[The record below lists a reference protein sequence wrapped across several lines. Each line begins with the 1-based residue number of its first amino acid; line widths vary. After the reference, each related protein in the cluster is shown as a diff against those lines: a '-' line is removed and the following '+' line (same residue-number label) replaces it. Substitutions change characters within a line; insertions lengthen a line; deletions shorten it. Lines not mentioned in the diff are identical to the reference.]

1 MIDRNIKFQLNGGED
16 VSEKKE
22 AIIVT
27 FGNFKGGT
35 GKTTNSTM
43 IAHALST
50 QGYKVLLCD
59 QDPQANA
66 TSLYLKTKALES
78 DDLVAFNKTLMAAI
92 QEEDLGQIVT
102 PIKENLY
109 LLPSFSDF
117 ALYPRFLEKKFPDDT
132 IARVQY
138 FSTLIEPL
146 KKEYDFIFI
155 DVPPTISIITDA
167 ALYASDFVVVVL
179 QTQERSL
186 QGAEV
191 FTGYLQSLIDEYG
204 ANLDIV
210 GILPVLLKNG
220 AAVDL
225 STLESAREIFGT
237 ENLFENVVNN
247 MERLKR
253 FDITGIT
260 NEDMHDRKVHKS
272 YEIIANEFIA
282 RVQAELAEVN

>member
-1 MIDRNIKFQLNGGED
+1 MTGQLDLSQN
-16 VSEKKE
+16 E
-22 AIIVT
+22 AIVVT

-43 IAHALST
+43 LAYALAKK
-50 QGYKVLLCD
+50 GYRVLLCD

-66 TSLYLKTKALES
+66 TTLFLKTKAVRE
-78 DDLVAFNKTLMAAI
+78 DDYITFEKTLMAAM
-92 QEEDLGQIVT
+92 QEGDLSSIVT
-102 PIKENLY
+102 EVTDNLF

-117 ALYPRFLEKKFPDDT
+117 AQYPKFLEKRFNKEVD
-132 IARVQY
+132 RVTY
-138 FSTLIEPL
+138 LSTLLEPL
-146 KKEYDFIFI
+146 KKEFDFIFV
-155 DVPPTISIITDA
+155 DVPPTISIYTDS

-191 FTGYLQSLIDEYG
+191 FTQYLQTL
-204 ANLDIV
+204 LDDYHADFDIL

-225 STLESAREIFGT
+225 ATLENAKNVFGSN
-237 ENLFENVVNN
+237 NLFESVIKN

-253 FDITGIT
+253 YDITGIVE
-260 NEDMHDRKVHKS
+260 EDMHDKRVMDTYAKVA
-272 YEIIANEFIA
+272 EEFLE
-282 RVQAELAEVN
+282 RLETELNYVEQG

>member
-1 MIDRNIKFQLNGGED
+1 M
-16 VSEKKE
+16 SEKQ
-22 AIIVT
+22 AIVVT

-43 IAHALST
+43 IAYALAN

-66 TSLYLKTKALES
+66 TSLYLKTKALETNEIVS
-78 DDLVAFNKTLMAAI
+78 FNKTLMAAI
-92 QEEDLGQIVT
+92 QEEDLTTIVT
-102 PIKENLY
+102 EIRDNLF

-117 ALYPRFLEKKFPDDT
+117 ALYPMFLEKKFPGDT
-132 IARVQY
+132 TERVHY
-138 FSTLIEPL
+138 FSKLLEPL
-146 KKEYDFIFI
+146 KKEYDYIFI

-191 FTGYLQSLIDEYG
+191 FTGYLQSLIDTYG
-204 ANLDIV
+204 ANLDII

-225 STLESAREIFGT
+225 ATLESAREIFGK
-237 ENLFENVVNN
+237 ENLFENVVKN

-260 NEDMHDRKVHKS
+260 DEDMHDRRVHKS
-272 YEIIANEFIA
+272 YNIIAKEFIK
-282 RVQAELAEVN
+282 RVEAELMEV

>member
-1 MIDRNIKFQLNGGED
+1 MGEKI
-16 VSEKKE
+16 VSENKE

-43 IAHALST
+43 IAHALSK

-78 DDLVAFNKTLMAAI
+78 GEITSFNKTLMAAI
-92 QEEDLGQIVT
+92 QEENLEQIVT
-102 PIKENLY
+102 EIKENLY

-132 IARVQY
+132 ADRVHY
-138 FSTLIEPL
+138 FSSLIKPL
-146 KKEYDFIFI
+146 KKDYDYIFI

-191 FTGYLQSLIDEYG
+191 FTGYLQSLIDDYG
-204 ANLDIV
+204 ADLDIV

-225 STLESAREIFGT
+225 STLESAREIFGV

-272 YEIIANEFIA
+272 YETIANEFIA
-282 RVQAELAEVN
+282 RVQAELMEVHQ

>member
-1 MIDRNIKFQLNGGED
+1 MRKD
-16 VSEKKE
+16 KKG
-22 AIIVT
+22 IVVT

-43 IAHALST
+43 IAYALSNM
-50 QGYKVLLCD
+50 GYKVLLSD

-66 TSLYLKTKALES
+66 TSLYLKTKSEIS
-78 DDLVAFNKTLMAAI
+78 GEIVSFNKTLMTAI
-92 QEEDLGQIVT
+92 QEENLEEIIT
-102 PIKENLY
+102 EIKENLF

-117 ALYPRFLEKKFPDDT
+117 ALYPRFLEKKFPNEVD
-132 IARVQY
+132 RVQY
-138 FSTLIEPL
+138 FSKLIEPI
-146 KKEYDFIFI
+146 KEEFDFIFI
-155 DVPPTISIITDA
+155 DVPPTISITTDS
-167 ALYASDFVVVVL
+167 ALYASNFVVVVL

-191 FTGYLQSLIDEYG
+191 FTKYLQSLIDEYG
-204 ANLDIV
+204 ADLDII

-225 STLESAREIFGT
+225 ATLENAKEIFGE
-237 ENLFENVVNN
+237 ENLFKIVVKN

-260 NEDMHDRKVHKS
+260 DADMHDRRVHES
-272 YEIIANEFIA
+272 YKEIAEEFIS
-282 RVQAELAEVN
+282 RLNTELEGAEK

>member
-1 MIDRNIKFQLNGGED
+1 MEENYVLET
-16 VSEKKE
+16 KE
-22 AIIVT
+22 AIVVT

-43 IAHALST
+43 IAYALASL
-50 QGYKVLLCD
+50 GYKVLLCD

-66 TSLYLKTKALES
+66 TSLFLKTKSLLTDEI
-78 DDLVAFNKTLMAAI
+78 VAFNKTLMAAI
-92 QEEDLGQIVT
+92 QEEDLNQIVT
-102 PIKENLY
+102 EVKENLY

-117 ALYPRFLEKKFPDDT
+117 ALYPRFLEKKFPND
-132 IARVQY
+132 ISSRVKY

-146 KKEYDFIFI
+146 KKDYDFIFI
-155 DVPPTISIITDA
+155 DVPPTISVITDA
-167 ALYASDFVVVVL
+167 ALYATDFVVVVL

-191 FTGYLQSLIDEYG
+191 FTGYLQSLIDDYG
-204 ANLDIV
+204 ADLDII

-225 STLESAREIFGT
+225 ATLDSAREIFGP
-237 ENLFENVVNN
+237 ENLFENLVLN

-260 NEDMHDRKVHKS
+260 NDDMHDRKVHKS
-272 YEIIANEFIA
+272 YKAIAQEFIK
-282 RVQAELAEVN
+282 RIQVELTVAEVTK

>member
-1 MIDRNIKFQLNGGED
+1 MEESKNSI
-16 VSEKKE
+16 V
-22 AIIVT
+22 VT

-43 IAHALST
+43 IAYALSNM
-50 QGYKVLLCD
+50 GYKVLLCD

-66 TSLYLKTKALES
+66 TSLYLKTKSLET
-78 DDLVAFNKTLMAAI
+78 DEIVAFNKTLMAAI
-92 QEEDLGQIVT
+92 QEENLSQIVT
-102 PIKENLY
+102 EVKENLY

-117 ALYPRFLEKKFPDDT
+117 ALYPRYLEKKFPNDS

-138 FSTLIEPL
+138 FSSLIKPL
-146 KKEYDFIFI
+146 KQDYDFIFI

-191 FTGYLQSLIDEYG
+191 FTGYLQSLIDDYD
-204 ANLDIV
+204 AKLDII
-210 GILPVLLKNG
+210 GILPVLMKNG

-225 STLESAREIFGT
+225 STLENAREIFGD
-237 ENLFENVVNN
+237 ENLFDHVVNN

-272 YEIIANEFIA
+272 YESIAGEFIA
-282 RVQAELAEVN
+282 RLQAELVEV

>member
-1 MIDRNIKFQLNGGED
+1 MNKND
-16 VSEKKE
+16 

-43 IAHALST
+43 IAHALAAK
-50 QGYKVLLCD
+50 GYKVLLCD

-66 TSLYLKTKALES
+66 TSLYLKTKALETDEIIS
-78 DDLVAFNKTLMAAI
+78 FNKTLMAAI
-92 QEEDLGQIVT
+92 QDENLAQIVT
-102 PIKENLY
+102 KVKVNLD

-117 ALYPRFLEKKFPDDT
+117 ALYPRFLEKKFPNDT
-132 IARVQY
+132 AARVHY
-138 FSTLIEPL
+138 FSSLIEPL
-146 KKEYDFIFI
+146 KKDYDYIFI

-191 FTGYLQSLIDEYG
+191 FTGYLQSLIDDYG
-204 ANLDIV
+204 ADLDIV

-225 STLESAREIFGT
+225 ATLDNAREIFGK
-237 ENLFENVVNN
+237 ENLFENVVTN

-260 NEDMHDRKVHKS
+260 DEDMHDRRVHKS
-272 YEIIANEFIA
+272 YGIIADEFIK
-282 RVQAELAEVN
+282 RIQAELMEV

>member
-1 MIDRNIKFQLNGGED
+1 MKGKGRAT
-16 VSEKKE
+16 V
-22 AIIVT
+22 VT

-43 IAHALST
+43 IAYALSNM
-50 QGYKVLLCD
+50 GYKVLLSD

-66 TSLYLKTKALES
+66 TSLYLKTKSEIS
-78 DDLVAFNKTLMAAI
+78 GEIVSFKKTLMTAI
-92 QEEDLGQIVT
+92 QEENLGEIIT
-102 PIKENLY
+102 EIKENLF

-117 ALYPRFLEKKFPDDT
+117 ALYPRFLEKKFPKEVD
-132 IARVQY
+132 RVQY
-138 FSTLIEPL
+138 FSKLIGPL
-146 KKEYDFIFI
+146 KNDFDFIFI
-155 DVPPTISIITDA
+155 DVPPTISIITDS
-167 ALYASDFVVVVL
+167 ALYASDYVVVVL

-191 FTGYLQSLIDEYG
+191 FTTYLQSLIDEYG
-204 ANLDIV
+204 ADLDII

-225 STLESAREIFGT
+225 ATLENARNIFGE
-237 ENLFENVVNN
+237 ENLFKIVVKN

-260 NEDMHDRKVHKS
+260 DYDMHDRKVHDS
-272 YEIIANEFIA
+272 YKEIAKEFIS
-282 RVQAELAEVN
+282 RLNAELERVNI

>member
-1 MIDRNIKFQLNGGED
+1 M
-16 VSEKKE
+16 SENKE

-43 IAHALST
+43 IAHALSM

-78 DDLVAFNKTLMAAI
+78 DDIVPFSKTLMAAI

-102 PIKENLY
+102 EIKENLY

-117 ALYPRFLEKKFPDDT
+117 ALYPRFLEKKFPNDT
-132 IARVQY
+132 TGRVQY
-138 FSTLIEPL
+138 FSSLIKPL
-146 KKEYDFIFI
+146 KKDYDFIFI

-191 FTGYLQSLIDEYG
+191 FTGYLQSLIDDYG
-204 ANLDIV
+204 ADLDIV

-225 STLESAREIFGT
+225 STLESARQIFGA

-272 YEIIANEFIA
+272 YETIANEFIA
-282 RVQAELAEVN
+282 RVQAELMEVIS

>member
-1 MIDRNIKFQLNGGED
+1 M
-16 VSEKKE
+16 SENKE

-50 QGYKVLLCD
+50 LGYKVLLCD

-66 TSLYLKTKALES
+66 TSLYLKTKALETDEIVS
-78 DDLVAFNKTLMAAI
+78 FNKTLMAAI
-92 QEEDLGQIVT
+92 QDEDLAQIVT
-102 PIKENLY
+102 EIKENLY

-117 ALYPRFLEKKFPDDT
+117 ALYPRYLEKKFPNDT
-132 IARVQY
+132 TARVQY
-138 FSTLIEPL
+138 FSSLIAPL

-191 FTGYLQSLIDEYG
+191 FTGYLQSLIDDYG
-204 ANLDIV
+204 AELDIV

-225 STLESAREIFGT
+225 ATLESAREIFGA

-260 NEDMHDRKVHKS
+260 NDDMHDRKVHKS
-272 YEIIANEFIA
+272 YETIAKEFIT
-282 RVQAELAEVN
+282 RLQAELMEV

>member
-1 MIDRNIKFQLNGGED
+1 MTATN
-16 VSEKKE
+16 E

-43 IAHALST
+43 IAYSLAEL
-50 QGYKVLLCD
+50 GYKVLLCD

-66 TSLYLKTKALES
+66 TSLYLKTKALETDEIVS
-78 DDLVAFNKTLMAAI
+78 FNKTLMAAI
-92 QEEDLGQIVT
+92 QDENLKQIVT
-102 PIKENLY
+102 QIKNNLY

-117 ALYPRFLEKKFPDDT
+117 ALYPRFLEKKFPDNT
-132 IARVQY
+132 EARVKY
-138 FSTLIEPL
+138 FSTLIKPL
-146 KKEYDFIFI
+146 KAEFDFIFI

-191 FTGYLQSLIDEYG
+191 FTGYLQSLIDDYG
-204 ANLDIV
+204 ANLDII

-220 AAVDL
+220 AAVDI
-225 STLESAREIFGT
+225 STLESAKEIFGE
-237 ENLFENVVNN
+237 ENLFENVVHN

-260 NEDMHDRKVHKS
+260 YEDMHDRKVHGS
-272 YEIIANEFIA
+272 YKRIAKEFIQ
-282 RVQAELAEVN
+282 RLSAELKEEVVPREQLTK

>member
-1 MIDRNIKFQLNGGED
+1 MD
-16 VSEKKE
+16 KKD
-22 AIIVT
+22 ALVIT

-43 IAHALST
+43 LAYELSE

-66 TSLYLKTKALES
+66 TSLYLKTKEIVS
-78 DDLVAFNKTLMAAI
+78 GEIHSFNKTLMTAI
-92 QEEDLGQIVT
+92 KEEDLTQIVT
-102 PIKENLY
+102 EIKENLF

-117 ALYPRFLEKKFPDDT
+117 ALYPRYLERKFGESIKD
-132 IARVQY
+132 RVQY
-138 FSTLIEPL
+138 FSKLLDPL
-146 KKEYDFIFI
+146 RKEFDFIFI
-155 DVPPTISIITDA
+155 DVPPTISDITDS

-179 QTQERSL
+179 QTHERSL

-191 FTGYLQSLIDEYG
+191 FTTYLQSLIDDYD
-204 ANLDIV
+204 AHLDIV

-220 AAVDL
+220 GLVDIA
-225 STLESAREIFGT
+225 TLDSAKEIFGE
-237 ENLFENVVNN
+237 ENIFDNVVHN

-260 NEDMHDRKVHKS
+260 NEDMHDRRVHHTYNKIS
-272 YEIIANEFIA
+272 KEFIK
-282 RVQAELAEVN
+282 RLEKELLQEEV

>member
-1 MIDRNIKFQLNGGED
+1 MNFNQPL
-16 VSEKKE
+16 V
-22 AIIVT
+22 VT

-43 IAHALST
+43 IAYALSEM
-50 QGYKVLLCD
+50 GYKVLLSD

-66 TSLYLKTKALES
+66 TSLYLKTKSILTGEI
-78 DDLVAFNKTLMAAI
+78 VGFNKTLMAAI
-92 QEEDLGQIVT
+92 QEENLANIIT
-102 PIKENLY
+102 EIKENLF

-117 ALYPRFLEKKFPDDT
+117 SLYPRFLEKKFPNEID
-132 IARVQY
+132 RVQY
-138 FSTLIEPL
+138 FSKLIAPI
-146 KKEYDFIFI
+146 KNQFDFIFI
-155 DVPPTISIITDA
+155 DVPPTISIITDS

-191 FTGYLQSLIDEYG
+191 FTRYLQSLIDDYG
-204 ANLDIV
+204 ADLDIV

-225 STLESAREIFGT
+225 ATLENAKEVFGE
-237 ENLFENVVNN
+237 ENLFSNVVKN

-260 NEDMHDRKVHKS
+260 NDDMHDKKVHDS
-272 YEIIANEFIA
+272 YKVIAEEFIE
-282 RVQAELAEVN
+282 RLESELKEREGLHIEQLTE

>member
-1 MIDRNIKFQLNGGED
+1 M
-16 VSEKKE
+16 SENKE

-43 IAHALST
+43 IAHALSMK
-50 QGYKVLLCD
+50 GYKVLLCD

-66 TSLYLKTKALES
+66 TSLYLKTKT
-78 DDLVAFNKTLMAAI
+78 LVTDQIAGFNKTLMAAI
-92 QEEDLGQIVT
+92 QEENLAQIVT
-102 PIKENLY
+102 EIKENLY

-117 ALYPRFLEKKFPDDT
+117 ALYPRFLEKKFPDDP

-138 FSTLIEPL
+138 FSSLIQPL
-146 KKEYDFIFI
+146 KKDYDYIFI

-191 FTGYLQSLIDEYG
+191 FTSYLQSLIDDYG
-204 ANLDIV
+204 ADLDIV

-225 STLESAREIFGT
+225 TTLNSAREIFGE
-237 ENLFENVVNN
+237 ENLFEHIVTN

-260 NEDMHDRKVHKS
+260 TEDMHDRKVHAT
-272 YEIIANEFIA
+272 YDQIADEFIA
-282 RVQAELAEVN
+282 RVQAELVEV

>member
-1 MIDRNIKFQLNGGED
+1 M
-16 VSEKKE
+16 SENKE
-22 AIIVT
+22 AIVVT

-43 IAHALST
+43 IAYALS
-50 QGYKVLLCD
+50 QLGYKVLLCD

-66 TSLYLKTKALES
+66 TSLYLKTKALVS
-78 DDLVAFNKTLMAAI
+78 DEIVAFNKTLMAAI

-102 PIKENLY
+102 EVKENLY

-117 ALYPRFLEKKFPDDT
+117 ALYPRFLEKKFPNDT
-132 IARVQY
+132 TARVQY
-138 FSTLIEPL
+138 FSSLIKPL
-146 KKEYDFIFI
+146 KQDYDFIFI

-167 ALYASDFVVVVL
+167 ALYASNYVVVVL

-191 FTGYLQSLIDEYG
+191 FTGYLQSLIDDYG
-204 ANLDIV
+204 ADLDIV

-225 STLESAREIFGT
+225 ATLESAREIFGT

-272 YEIIANEFIA
+272 YETIANEFIA
-282 RVQAELAEVN
+282 RVQAELAEVH

>member
-1 MIDRNIKFQLNGGED
+1 MAEN
-16 VSEKKE
+16 KE

-43 IAHALST
+43 IAHALSMK
-50 QGYKVLLCD
+50 GYKVLLCD

-66 TSLYLKTKALES
+66 TSLYLKTKVL
-78 DDLVAFNKTLMAAI
+78 

-102 PIKENLY
+102 EIRENLY

-117 ALYPRFLEKKFPDDT
+117 ALYPRFLEKKFPNDPV
-132 IARVQY
+132 ARVQY
-138 FSTLIEPL
+138 FSSLIEPL
-146 KKEYDFIFI
+146 KKDYDFIFI

-191 FTGYLQSLIDEYG
+191 FTGYLQSLIDDYG
-204 ANLDIV
+204 ANLDII

-225 STLESAREIFGT
+225 ATLESAREIFGE
-237 ENLFENVVNN
+237 ENLFANIVNN

-272 YEIIANEFIA
+272 YGTIADEFIA
-282 RVQAELAEVN
+282 RVQAELAEV

>member
-1 MIDRNIKFQLNGGED
+1 MPKQERA
-16 VSEKKE
+16 VV
-22 AIIVT
+22 VT

-43 IAHALST
+43 IAYALSDM
-50 QGYKVLLCD
+50 GYRVLLSD

-66 TSLYLKTKALES
+66 TSLFLKTKSEITDEIVS
-78 DDLVAFNKTLMAAI
+78 FNKTLMTAI
-92 QEEDLGQIVT
+92 QEENLEEIIT
-102 PIKENLY
+102 EIKDNLF

-117 ALYPRFLEKKFPDDT
+117 ALYPRFLEKKFPNEVD
-132 IARVQY
+132 RVRY
-138 FSTLIEPL
+138 FSTLIEPI
-146 KKEYDFIFI
+146 KKDFDFIFI
-155 DVPPTISIITDA
+155 DVPPTISITTDS

-191 FTGYLQSLIDEYG
+191 FTRYLQSLIDDYG
-204 ANLDIV
+204 ANLDII

-220 AAVDL
+220 AAVDIA
-225 STLESAREIFGT
+225 TLENAKEIFG
-237 ENLFENVVNN
+237 EDNLFKNVVKN

-260 NEDMHDRKVHKS
+260 NDDMHDNKVHKS
-272 YEIIANEFIA
+272 YQTIANEFLT
-282 RVQAELAEVN
+282 RLNKELESVGVDR

>member
-1 MIDRNIKFQLNGGED
+1 ME
-16 VSEKKE
+16 EKIVPENKE

-43 IAHALST
+43 IAHALSM

-78 DDLVAFNKTLMAAI
+78 GEIVSFNKTLMAAI
-92 QEEDLGQIVT
+92 QDEDLGQIVT
-102 PIKENLY
+102 EIKENLY

-117 ALYPRFLEKKFPDDT
+117 ALYPRFLEKKFPNDT
-132 IARVQY
+132 TGRVQY
-138 FSTLIEPL
+138 FSSLIKPL
-146 KKEYDFIFI
+146 KKDYDFIFI

-191 FTGYLQSLIDEYG
+191 FTGYLQSLIDDYG
-204 ANLDIV
+204 ADLDIV

-272 YEIIANEFIA
+272 YETIANEFIA
-282 RVQAELAEVN
+282 RIQAELVEVQ

>member
-1 MIDRNIKFQLNGGED
+1 M
-16 VSEKKE
+16 EKREE

-43 IAHALST
+43 IAYALSGM
-50 QGYKVLLCD
+50 GYKVLLCD

-66 TSLYLKTKALES
+66 TTLYLKTKAAVTDEI
-78 DDLVAFNKTLMAAI
+78 VTFNKTLMAAI

-102 PIKENLY
+102 EVKENLY

-117 ALYPRFLEKKFPDDT
+117 ALYPRYLEKKFPSDT
-132 IARVQY
+132 SSQVKY
-138 FSTLIEPL
+138 FASLIEPL
-146 KKEYDFIFI
+146 KKDYDFIFI
-155 DVPPTISIITDA
+155 DVPPTISVITDA

-204 ANLDIV
+204 ANLDII

-225 STLESAREIFGT
+225 ATLENAREIFGP

-260 NEDMHDRKVHKS
+260 NDDMHDRKVHKS
-272 YEIIANEFIA
+272 YGVIAEEFIN
-282 RVQAELAEVN
+282 RLESELSEVNLVEQLTK

>member
-1 MIDRNIKFQLNGGED
+1 M
-16 VSEKKE
+16 SENKE

-43 IAHALST
+43 IAHALSMK
-50 QGYKVLLCD
+50 GYKVLLCD

-66 TSLYLKTKALES
+66 TSLYLKTKALIS
-78 DDLVAFNKTLMAAI
+78 DEIVAFNKTLMAAI
-92 QEEDLGQIVT
+92 QEENLAQIVT
-102 PIKENLY
+102 EIKENLY

-117 ALYPRFLEKKFPDDT
+117 ALYPRFLEKKFPNDT
-132 IARVQY
+132 VARVQY
-138 FSTLIEPL
+138 FSSLIQPL
-146 KKEYDFIFI
+146 KKDYDFIFI

-191 FTGYLQSLIDEYG
+191 FTSYLQSLIDDYG
-204 ANLDIV
+204 ADLDIV

-225 STLESAREIFGT
+225 TTLDSAREIFGE
-237 ENLFENVVNN
+237 ENLFENIVNN

-260 NEDMHDRKVHKS
+260 TGDMHDRKVHES
-272 YEIIANEFIA
+272 YDKIADEFIA
-282 RVQAELAEVN
+282 RVQAELVEV

>member
-1 MIDRNIKFQLNGGED
+1 MSKD
-16 VSEKKE
+16 KE

-43 IAHALST
+43 IAHALALK
-50 QGYKVLLCD
+50 GYKVLLCD

-66 TSLYLKTKALES
+66 TSLYLKTKTLVS
-78 DDLVAFNKTLMAAI
+78 DEIVTFNKTLMAAI
-92 QEEDLGQIVT
+92 QEENLAQIVT
-102 PIKENLY
+102 EVKENLY

-117 ALYPRFLEKKFPDDT
+117 ALYPRFLEKKFPNDT
-132 IARVQY
+132 TARVQY
-138 FSTLIEPL
+138 FSTLIEPI
-146 KKEYDFIFI
+146 KKDYDFIFI

-191 FTGYLQSLIDEYG
+191 FTGYLQSLIDDYG
-204 ANLDIV
+204 ADLDIV

-225 STLESAREIFGT
+225 ATLESARDIFGA
-237 ENLFENVVNN
+237 ENLFDNVVTN

-260 NEDMHDRKVHKS
+260 NIDMHDRKVHKS
-272 YEIIANEFIA
+272 YETIAEEFIK
-282 RVQAELAEVN
+282 RVQAELVEV

>member
-1 MIDRNIKFQLNGGED
+1 MEEKS
-16 VSEKKE
+16 VSENKE

-43 IAHALST
+43 IAHALSM

-78 DDLVAFNKTLMAAI
+78 DEIVPFSKTLMAAI

-102 PIKENLY
+102 EIKENLY

-117 ALYPRFLEKKFPDDT
+117 ALYPRFLEKKFPNDT
-132 IARVQY
+132 TGRVQY
-138 FSTLIEPL
+138 FSSLIAPL
-146 KKEYDFIFI
+146 KKDYDFIFI

-191 FTGYLQSLIDEYG
+191 FTGYLQSLIDDYG
-204 ANLDIV
+204 ADLDIV

-225 STLESAREIFGT
+225 STLESAREIFGA

-272 YEIIANEFIA
+272 YETIANEFIA
-282 RVQAELAEVN
+282 RVQAELMEVIS

>member
-1 MIDRNIKFQLNGGED
+1 MEEKR
-16 VSEKKE
+16 VSEKRE
-22 AIIVT
+22 AIVVT

-43 IAHALST
+43 IAHALSE

-66 TSLYLKTKALES
+66 TSLYLKTKALVTDEI
-78 DDLVAFNKTLMAAI
+78 VGFNKTLMAAI
-92 QEEDLGQIVT
+92 QDEDLGQIVT
-102 PIKENLY
+102 EIKENLY

-117 ALYPRFLEKKFPDDT
+117 ALYPRFLEKKFPNDT
-132 IARVQY
+132 VARVQY
-138 FSTLIEPL
+138 FSTLLEPL
-146 KKEYDFIFI
+146 KKDYDYIFI

-191 FTGYLQSLIDEYG
+191 FTGYLQSLIDDYG
-204 ANLDIV
+204 ADLDIV

-225 STLESAREIFGT
+225 STLESAREIFGS
-237 ENLFENVVNN
+237 ENLFENIVNN

-272 YEIIANEFIA
+272 YDTIAKEFIA
-282 RVQAELAEVN
+282 RVEAELAEVSR

>member
-1 MIDRNIKFQLNGGED
+1 MTSQLDLSQN
-16 VSEKKE
+16 E
-22 AIIVT
+22 AIVVT

-43 IAHALST
+43 LAYALAKK
-50 QGYKVLLCD
+50 GYRVLLCD

-66 TSLYLKTKALES
+66 TTLFLKTKAVRE
-78 DDLVAFNKTLMAAI
+78 DDYITFEKTLMAAM
-92 QEEDLGQIVT
+92 QEGDLSSIVT
-102 PIKENLY
+102 EVTDNLF

-117 ALYPRFLEKKFPDDT
+117 AQYPKFLEKRFEKEVD
-132 IARVQY
+132 RVTY
-138 FSTLIEPL
+138 LSTLLEPL
-146 KKEYDFIFI
+146 KKEFDFIFV
-155 DVPPTISIITDA
+155 DVPPTISIYTDS

-191 FTGYLQSLIDEYG
+191 FTQYLQTL
-204 ANLDIV
+204 LDDYHADFDIL

-225 STLESAREIFGT
+225 ATLENAKNVFGSN
-237 ENLFENVVNN
+237 NLFESVIKN

-253 FDITGIT
+253 YDITGIVE
-260 NEDMHDRKVHKS
+260 EDMHDKRVMDTYAKVA
-272 YEIIANEFIA
+272 EEFLE
-282 RVQAELAEVN
+282 RLETELNYVEQG

>member
-1 MIDRNIKFQLNGGED
+1 MKNDSKAT
-16 VSEKKE
+16 V
-22 AIIVT
+22 VT

-43 IAHALST
+43 IAYALSDL
-50 QGYKVLLCD
+50 GYKVLLSD

-66 TSLYLKTKALES
+66 TSLYLKTKSEIS
-78 DDLVAFNKTLMAAI
+78 GEIVSFKKTLMSAI
-92 QEEDLGQIVT
+92 QEENLEEIITEV
-102 PIKENLY
+102 KENLY

-117 ALYPRFLEKKFPDDT
+117 ALYPRFLEKKFPNEVN
-132 IARVQY
+132 RVQY
-138 FSTLIEPL
+138 FSKLL
-146 KKEYDFIFI
+146 DSVKNDFDFIFI
-155 DVPPTISIITDA
+155 DVPPTSSIITDS

-191 FTGYLQSLIDEYG
+191 FTQYLQGLIDDYG
-204 ANLDIV
+204 ANLDII

-225 STLESAREIFGT
+225 ATLENAKEIFGE
-237 ENLFENVVNN
+237 ENLFDIVVKN

-260 NEDMHDRKVHKS
+260 DNDMHDRRVHNS
-272 YEIIANEFIA
+272 YKAIAEEFIE
-282 RVQAELAEVN
+282 RLNAELEGVKR

>member
-1 MIDRNIKFQLNGGED
+1 MVENN
-16 VSEKKE
+16 E
-22 AIIVT
+22 AIVVT

-43 IAHALST
+43 IAYALSKL
-50 QGYKVLLCD
+50 GYKVLLCD

-66 TSLYLKTKALES
+66 TSLYLKTKTIES
-78 DDLVAFNKTLMAAI
+78 DEIVTFNKTLMAAI
-92 QEEDLGQIVT
+92 QDENLNQIVT
-102 PIKENLY
+102 EIKENLF

-117 ALYPRFLEKKFPDDT
+117 ALYPRFLEKKFPDNPES
-132 IARVQY
+132 RVKY
-138 FSTLIEPL
+138 FSTLIKPL
-146 KKEYDFIFI
+146 KQDYDFIFI

-191 FTGYLQSLIDEYG
+191 FTGYLQSLIDDYG
-204 ANLDIV
+204 ANLDII
-210 GILPVLLKNG
+210 GILPVLMKNG
-220 AAVDL
+220 ATVDL
-225 STLESAREIFGT
+225 STLENAKEIFGK

-260 NEDMHDRKVHKS
+260 YEDMHDRKVHSS
-272 YEIIANEFIA
+272 YTTIAKEFLTRLKNELGQEVVAREQFIK
-282 RVQAELAEVN
+282 Q

>member
-1 MIDRNIKFQLNGGED
+1 MDKQ
-16 VSEKKE
+16 
-22 AIIVT
+22 AIVVT

-43 IAHALST
+43 LAHSLAEM
-50 QGYKVLLCD
+50 GHKVLLCD

-66 TSLYLKTKALES
+66 TSLYLKTKAHVTDEIVS
-78 DDLVAFNKTLMAAI
+78 FNKTLMAAI
-92 QEEDLGQIVT
+92 QEEDLKQIVT
-102 PIKENLY
+102 EIKPNLY

-117 ALYPRFLEKKFPDDT
+117 ALYPRFLEKKFPNTVD
-132 IARVQY
+132 RVHY
-138 FSTLIEPL
+138 FNSLLEPL
-146 KKEYDFIFI
+146 KADYDFIFI

-186 QGAEV
+186 AGAEV
-191 FTGYLQSLIDEYG
+191 FTNYLQSLIDDYE
-204 ANLDIV
+204 ADLDII
-210 GILPVLLKNG
+210 GILPVILKNG

-225 STLESAREIFGT
+225 ATLENAKEAFGE
-237 ENLFENVVNN
+237 ENLFTNVVMN

-260 NEDMHDRKVHKS
+260 DEDMHDRRVHKV
-272 YEIIANEFIA
+272 YNDIAKEFIE
-282 RVQAELAEVN
+282 RLQVELQGVEG

>member
-1 MIDRNIKFQLNGGED
+1 MKNDNKAT
-16 VSEKKE
+16 V
-22 AIIVT
+22 VT

-43 IAHALST
+43 IAYALSDL
-50 QGYKVLLCD
+50 GYRVLLSD

-66 TSLYLKTKALES
+66 TSLYLKTKSEIS
-78 DDLVAFNKTLMAAI
+78 GEIVSFKKTLMSAI
-92 QEEDLGQIVT
+92 QEENLEEIITEV
-102 PIKENLY
+102 KENLY

-117 ALYPRFLEKKFPDDT
+117 ALYPRFLEKKFPNEVD
-132 IARVQY
+132 RVQY
-138 FSTLIEPL
+138 FSKLL
-146 KKEYDFIFI
+146 DSVKNDFDFIFI
-155 DVPPTISIITDA
+155 DVPPTSSIITDS

-191 FTGYLQSLIDEYG
+191 FTQYLQGLIDDYG
-204 ANLDIV
+204 ANLDII

-225 STLESAREIFGT
+225 ATLENAKEIFGE
-237 ENLFENVVNN
+237 ENLFDIVVKN

-260 NEDMHDRKVHKS
+260 DNDMHDRRVHNS
-272 YEIIANEFIA
+272 YKAIAEEFIE
-282 RVQAELAEVN
+282 RLNTELEGVER

>member
-1 MIDRNIKFQLNGGED
+1 MAEN
-16 VSEKKE
+16 KE

-43 IAHALST
+43 VAHALAAK
-50 QGYKVLLCD
+50 GYKVLLCD

-66 TSLYLKTKALES
+66 TSLYLKTKALET
-78 DDLVAFNKTLMAAI
+78 DEIVAFNKTLMAAI
-92 QEEDLGQIVT
+92 QEEDLAQIVT
-102 PIKENLY
+102 EIKENLY

-117 ALYPRFLEKKFPDDT
+117 ALYPRFLEKKFPDDS

-138 FSTLIEPL
+138 FSSLIEPL
-146 KKEYDFIFI
+146 KKDYDFIFI
-155 DVPPTISIITDA
+155 DVPPTISTITDA

-179 QTQERSL
+179 QTHERSL

-191 FTGYLQSLIDEYG
+191 FTGYLQSLIDDYG
-204 ANLDIV
+204 ANLDII

-225 STLESAREIFGT
+225 ATLESAREIFGE
-237 ENLFENVVNN
+237 ENLFTNMVNN

-253 FDITGIT
+253 FDITGIM
-260 NEDMHDRKVHKS
+260 NEDMHDRKVHKT
-272 YEIIANEFIA
+272 YAKIADEFIA
-282 RVQAELAEVN
+282 RVQAELAEV